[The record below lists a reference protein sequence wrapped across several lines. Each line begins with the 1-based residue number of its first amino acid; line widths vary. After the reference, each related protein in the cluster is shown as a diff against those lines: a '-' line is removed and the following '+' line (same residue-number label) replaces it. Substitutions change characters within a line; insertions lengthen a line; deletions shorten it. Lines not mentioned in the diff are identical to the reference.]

1 MASKFSKFDTAGFE
15 RWEYKIGGV
24 DTVVYTI
31 GEGAPV
37 MYWHG
42 GGTWHGFAW
51 AREWKDRFKVILPYH
66 PGFGE
71 SGEAPDIGSMD
82 DFVMHYIELCD
93 AMNLSNFSLVGTSF
107 GGYMASAFA
116 ITHPRRVSK
125 LVLVSPGG
133 ITDPA
138 FPMGNW
144 RGVSGEEFAKLFV
157 ADPKI
162 IREFLP
168 DRFEERIGREGQYA
182 GKGFGP
188 STVSGPKLLKHM
200 QRLKMPVLVIW
211 GDQDRILPPGLAAHW
226 AKAIPHGAHK
236 MIENAGHL
244 LLDES
249 KAARDAVRAFLA

>member
-1 MASKFSKFDTAGFE
+1 MADKFSKFDTEGFE
-15 RWEYKIGGV
+15 RWEYQIAGV
-24 DTVVYTI
+24 STVVYTI

-51 AREWKDRFKVILPYH
+51 AREWKNRFKVILPYH

-93 AMNLSNFSLVGTSF
+93 AMNLSNFALVGTSF
-107 GGYMASAFA
+107 GGYMATAFA

-125 LVLVSPGG
+125 LALVAPGG
-133 ITDPA
+133 ISSPD
-138 FPMGNW
+138 FPMGNF
-144 RGVSGEEFAKLFV
+144 RAVPPEKLAELFV
-157 ADPKI
+157 VDKRVVA
-162 IREFLP
+162 EFLP
-168 DRFEERIGREGQYA
+168 DRWNERIAREGQYA

-188 STVSGPKLLKHM
+188 STTSGPKLLKHIA
-200 QRLKMPVLVIW
+200 RVKMPTLVIW
-211 GDQDRILPPGLAAHW
+211 GSEDKVLPVGLAGLW
-226 AKAIPHGAHK
+226 AKAIPHASIK
-236 MIENAGHL
+236 IIENAGHL